1 MAVVTMQIPCPG
13 HTCLSPLC
21 LGTPSSRRESV
32 KGAWSGGYRQRVPWL
47 VINQSYFVI
56 LPAING
62 KIYNSLLGLTMNEGD
77 RTNWYLIGMGN
88 EVDIHTVHFHA
99 QTFIFKV
106 GKINQ
111 SKTFI
116 VWWEISEKC
125 PGSSLV
131 LQLGRRALGWCW
143 GQWEFCTWRKYK
155 MNEILAK
162 LLLLWACYETWI
174 NVTVRGHG

>member
-1 MAVVTMQIPCPG
+1 MIWKLKQKCDCLPAVAAVTVESSCPG
-13 HTCLSPLC
+13 HTCGSPLC
-21 LGTPSSRRESV
+21 PGTPSPRREGA
-32 KGAWSGGYRQRVPWL
+32 KGAWGGGYHHLYHGRLLISP
-47 VINQSYFVI
+47 I
-56 LPAING
+56 LSFFSAING

-116 VWWEISEKC
+116 VWWEISAKMSEFLEEKLIRDSYVC
-125 PGSSLV
+125 
-131 LQLGRRALGWCW
+131 LQCG
-143 GQWEFCTWRKYK
+143 F
-155 MNEILAK
+155 M
-162 LLLLWACYETWI
+162 LW
-174 NVTVRGHG
+174 

>member
-1 MAVVTMQIPCPG
+1 MKMWLSPCRGSGHYGEVLPWPQVRVPSLPG
-13 HTCLSPLC
+13 HPFSPQRKWEGHLRWRVPSPL
-21 LGTPSSRRESV
+21 PH
-32 KGAWSGGYRQRVPWL
+32 P

-106 GKINQ
+106 GKIHQ

-116 VWWEISEKC
+116 VWWEISAKKVRVLAWFCSLGTE
-125 PGSSLV
+125 PWADAEVSGSFACEGNTKWMRSLQSFYHSEPV
-131 LQLGRRALGWCW
+131 LKH
-143 GQWEFCTWRKYK
+143 E
-155 MNEILAK
+155 
-162 LLLLWACYETWI
+162 
-174 NVTVRGHG
+174 

>member
-1 MAVVTMQIPCPG
+1 MEVKSLIPWP
-13 HTCLSPLC
+13 
-21 LGTPSSRRESV
+21 
-32 KGAWSGGYRQRVPWL
+32 

-88 EVDIHTVHFHA
+88 EVDVHTVHFHA

-111 SKTFI
+111 SKTSI
-116 VWWEISEKC
+116 V
-125 PGSSLV
+125 
-131 LQLGRRALGWCW
+131 
-143 GQWEFCTWRKYK
+143 
-155 MNEILAK
+155 
-162 LLLLWACYETWI
+162 
-174 NVTVRGHG
+174 

>member
-1 MAVVTMQIPCPG
+1 MQLELDTGTKTVTVSLPWSHMPVPSLPG
-13 HTCLSPLC
+13 YPISP
-21 LGTPSSRRESV
+21 GSA
-32 KGAWSGGYRQRVPWL
+32 KGAEVQVIITTPWP

-77 RTNWYLIGMGN
+77 RTNWYLIGMGD

-116 VWWEISEKC
+116 V
-125 PGSSLV
+125 
-131 LQLGRRALGWCW
+131 
-143 GQWEFCTWRKYK
+143 
-155 MNEILAK
+155 
-162 LLLLWACYETWI
+162 
-174 NVTVRGHG
+174 

>member
-1 MAVVTMQIPCPG
+1 MVAAVQLGDLETETKTWLSPCNDSGHYGEPLPRPHVPVPSLPG
-13 HTCLSPLC
+13 HLVSPERKCKRCLKWRLSSP
-21 LGTPSSRRESV
+21 
-32 KGAWSGGYRQRVPWL
+32 VPWP
-47 VINQSYFVI
+47 VINKSYFVI

-106 GKINQ
+106 GKNNQ

-116 VWWEISEKC
+116 VWWEIS
-125 PGSSLV
+125 
-131 LQLGRRALGWCW
+131 A
-143 GQWEFCTWRKYK
+143 K
-155 MNEILAK
+155 MS
-162 LLLLWACYETWI
+162 
-174 NVTVRGHG
+174 GF